1 MPKTRRHLRIGFV
14 LDDTLDTP
22 DGVQQYVL
30 TLGSWLSRQGH
41 EVHYLVGET
50 NRQDI
55 SNIHSMARNIKVHFN
70 KNRLSIP
77 LPTSKKV
84 ITEILKQLKLDVLHV
99 QMPYSPLF
107 AGRVIKAAPPKTKLI
122 GTFHIVPANWLHT
135 AGALSLDILNHH
147 TIRQFDQIISVSQP
161 AADFARSIFGI
172 ESIIIPNAVNVSH
185 FKHKPIYDKTLKIV
199 FLGRLV
205 ERKGCYYLL
214 KSLLQLQKQYKGRYL
229 VIIGGKGP
237 LKLKLEQYALKNK
250 LKKLKFIGFVE
261 ETDKPALLA
270 NADIAVFP
278 STGGESFGISLIE
291 AMASGSRVI
300 LGGDNAGYRG
310 ILSEY
315 PDLLINPK
323 DSKAFAN
330 RLQYFL
336 ENKAARE
343 SAYKWAKVNIGQY
356 DIPVIGKRVL
366 AVYIKEL

>member
-1 MPKTRRHLRIGFV
+1 
-14 LDDTLDTP
+14 
-22 DGVQQYVL
+22 
-30 TLGSWLSRQGH
+30 
-41 EVHYLVGET
+41 
-50 NRQDI
+50 
-55 SNIHSMARNIKVHFN
+55 
-70 KNRLSIP
+70 
-77 LPTSKKV
+77 
-84 ITEILKQLKLDVLHV
+84 
-99 QMPYSPLF
+99 
-107 AGRVIKAAPPKTKLI
+107 
-122 GTFHIVPANWLHT
+122 
-135 AGALSLDILNHH
+135 LDILNHH